1 MIDLILA
8 TALTCSESQDL
19 ISNVTK
25 AQIEHKEDIIKTIK
39 TNTQSGCYEG
49 SEHNS

>member
-1 MIDLILA
+1 MIEILLA

-39 TNTQSGCYEG
+39 INTEPGCYEG